1 MANKGMKNMF
11 GGLKDIFSKPTP
23 ADEKEQAKDE
33 IGASRDR
40 ERKMLN
46 ALGEIKLHDPQR
58 QLSDAKLR
66 ELNVQGVIDY
76 ATHEIKSYPF
86 VSEFDLTNL
95 DNNITYIIG
104 ALDTAVRDGLES
116 AAEWACTAL
125 VCALNSL
132 RTKVDGIDE
141 EFANELME
149 CRVEYSE
156 NLKLLV
162 QSSIERDRTK
172 KELDDQLARRKTAR
186 KDMDTR
192 KSSYQTR
199 RDAGLLNALLAE
211 MQQKANRPGDL
222 SDDAVALRDELYAMH
237 RLKASLIEMDAT
249 INAKQVALNGHE
261 TEIQSRRNTLS
272 SPPRI
277 TDPKLQDKI
286 EVANSRFRARLRR
299 QLNDA
304 EDAIKAYGVHISA
317 MSDLANHSVHIMT
330 IAQALEMDKEIQLEQ
345 LKQRQLEK
353 DAAALQAQAAVNAN
367 LIRET
372 IKIPEPVVEV
382 VQEQEQEVE
391 YVNDL
396 A

>member
-1 MANKGMKNMF
+1 MHR
-11 GGLKDIFSKPTP
+11 L
-23 ADEKEQAKDE
+23 
-33 IGASRDR
+33 
-40 ERKMLN
+40 
-46 ALGEIKLHDPQR
+46 
-58 QLSDAKLR
+58 
-66 ELNVQGVIDY
+66 
-76 ATHEIKSYPF
+76 
-86 VSEFDLTNL
+86 
-95 DNNITYIIG
+95 
-104 ALDTAVRDGLES
+104 
-116 AAEWACTAL
+116 
-125 VCALNSL
+125 LNSGEL
-132 RTKVDGIDE
+132 YDGIDE
-141 EFANELME
+141 EFGDALME

-172 KELDDQLARRKTAR
+172 RELDDQLVRRKAAR

-249 INAKQVALNGHE
+249 INAKQVSLNGHE

-272 SPPRI
+272 SPPRV

-286 EVANSRFRARLRR
+286 EVANSRFRSRLRR

-330 IAQALEMDKEIQLEQ
+330 ISQALEMDKEIQLEQ
-345 LKQRQLEK
+345 LKQRQLER

-367 LIRET
+367 LIRES
-372 IKIPEPVVEV
+372 IKIPEPVEET
-382 VQEQEQEVE
+382 VQEQEQEPEVE